1 MNDFFETYGSAN
13 LRVVFMDDERGK
25 RIKEDTL
32 FENLYGFWTS
42 YHDPNKKLFWWYPQ
56 KIWKLEMS
64 IRKKWNSTV
73 LPLANIIFKKYREKD
88 KFFNPGKFL
97 EKLDNEKYFELL
109 KTWKQNVEK
118 TYLDENPYLRF
129 AAVRHEKCLMSKR
142 RSCIRG

>member
-42 YHDPNKKLFWWYPQ
+42 YHDPNKKLFWWYQQ

-64 IRKKWNSTV
+64 IRKIWNSIV
-73 LPLANIIFKKYREKD
+73 LPLVNIIFKKYREKD
-88 KFFNPGKFL
+88 EFFNLVKFL
-97 EKLDNEKYFELL
+97 EKFNNKKCFELL
-109 KTWKQNVEK
+109 KTWKQHIKKLIWMK
-118 TYLDENPYLRF
+118 THICVLQQLD
-129 AAVRHEKCLMSKR
+129 M
-142 RSCIRG
+142 RSVL